1 MSYVNNQLYTN
12 QYLAMN
18 TGFLFNTSYFWLYG
32 MYYGSPFERFKKFNL
47 EFIDIN
53 VFYLKVVYDK
63 FKKNW
68 YVKLLD
74 HY

>member
-1 MSYVNNQLYTN
+1 
-12 QYLAMN
+12 MN
-18 TGFLFNTSYFWLYG
+18 TGFLFNMSYFWLYG
-32 MYYGSPFERFKKFNL
+32 MHCASSFERFKKFNL
-47 EFIDIN
+47 ESIDIN
-53 VFYLKVVYDK
+53 VFYLKVAYDK